1 MSPLLKTM
9 KGRVLPMWGS
19 ATLEF
24 ERSRQWLAGRQQAAF
39 FAAGVGI
46 VVLLLSFSGM
56 TAAVAAVAAW
66 IALMRHFAQTGADRQ
81 RRLTETFSKATEQLG
96 SDKIAVRIG
105 GIYTLERISHESPDD
120 YWIVMET
127 LCAFI
132 REEARWK
139 EPDASTSVQGQSAHH
154 TDAGQTHEPPPTD
167 IAAVLTVIVRRP
179 KSGQAREQREGWR
192 FNLVGADLRGASL
205 LSAYL
210 ERARLRGVHLEGAVL
225 QRAHLE
231 RANLEGAH
239 LEDADLAG
247 ADLSSANLTN
257 ANLEGAYLENAN
269 LWGAHLE
276 GANLQGAHLEGTD
289 LSSARGDAR
298 TRLSDKVPRPAH
310 WPRAKP

>member
-1 MSPLLKTM
+1 MTM
-9 KGRVLPMWGS
+9 KGRLLPMLGS
-19 ATLEF
+19 ATLQF

-39 FAAGVGI
+39 FAAGIGI
-46 VVLLLSFSGM
+46 AVLLLIFSGV

-105 GIYTLERISHESPDD
+105 GIYTLERISQESPND
-120 YWIVMET
+120 YWTVMET
-127 LCAFI
+127 LCAFL

-139 EPDASTSVQGQSAHH
+139 EPDASTSVQRQPAHPM
-154 TDAGQTHEPPPTD
+154 DARQTNEPLPTD
-167 IAAVLTVIVRRP
+167 IAAVLTVIVRRRE
-179 KSGQAREQREGWR
+179 SERVREQREGWR

-205 LSAYL
+205 LEAYL
-210 ERARLRGVHLEGAVL
+210 ERARLRIVHLEGALL

-231 RANLEGAH
+231 RADLEGAH
-239 LEDADLAG
+239 LEDADLAA
-247 ADLSSANLTN
+247 ADLSGANLKN
-257 ANLEGAYLENAN
+257 AHLEGAYLENAN

-289 LSSARGDAR
+289 LGSARGDAK
-298 TRLSDKVPRPAH
+298 TQLSDGVPRPTH
-310 WPRAKP
+310 WPPSS